1 MKKTRQYAKKDR
13 HSPLRRL
20 KWWFRERWRWF
31 KQLKCWQKV
40 LLIAG
45 LLGSLGHS
53 LKFLLHEGI
62 GLGLITSTLSG
73 TVLIGLLG
81 IILAHRVHTPPVV
94 FTMPACITMIP
105 GLYAYRTML
114 GFIKLTDESGLSRT
128 TQDLENTVHYFVLT
142 ASLLFTLAIGISIGV
157 LLFRQ
162 DSVKMLKFVSKKNK
176 S

>member
-1 MKKTRQYAKKDR
+1 MELFLHFLKDFFFAFFVAIGFVSLFNT
-13 HSPLRRL
+13 H
-20 KWWFRERWRWF
+20 K
-31 KQLKCWQKV
+31 KV
-40 LLIAG
+40 LLIVG
-45 LLGSLGHS
+45 LLGNLVHS
-53 LKFLLHEGI
+53 VKFLLHAGI

-81 IILAHRVHTPPVV
+81 IVLAHRVHTPPVV

>member
-1 MKKTRQYAKKDR
+1 MELLLHFFKDFCLAFFVAIGFASLFNTPNR
-13 HSPLRRL
+13 
-20 KWWFRERWRWF
+20 
-31 KQLKCWQKV
+31 V

-53 LKFLLHEGI
+53 LKFLLHDGL

-81 IILAHRVHTPPVV
+81 IVLAHRVHTPPVV

-105 GLYAYRTML
+105 GLYAYKTML
-114 GFIKLTDESGLSRT
+114 GFIKLTDETGLSRT
-128 TQDLENTVHYFVLT
+128 PQDLENTFHYFVLT

-162 DSVKMLKFVSKKNK
+162 DSVKMLKFASRKNK

>member
-1 MKKTRQYAKKDR
+1 M
-13 HSPLRRL
+13 
-20 KWWFRERWRWF
+20 
-31 KQLKCWQKV
+31 
-40 LLIAG
+40 
-45 LLGSLGHS
+45 
-53 LKFLLHEGI
+53 

-94 FTMPACITMIP
+94 FTMPGLYYNDS

-114 GFIKLTDESGLSRT
+114 GFIKLTDESLACLEL
-128 TQDLENTVHYFVLT
+128 QDLENTVHYFVLT

-162 DSVKMLKFVSKKNK
+162 DSVKMLKFAKKK
-176 S
+176 